1 MKTIALSSQ
10 DAECMALSDGSREIL
25 FIRQLLETLGFTLEN
40 TPTELLGDNA
50 GSLCVANNPAAHQKT
65 KHIRIRFH
73 FIRQGIKLGWIKTVK
88 APTDLQLA
96 DVLTKALAQDQHWIL
111 IDLASGNSLGAE

>member
-1 MKTIALSSQ
+1 MNVDVYYFRNMILALGKFR
-10 DAECMALSDGSREIL
+10 CYCNP
-25 FIRQLLETLGFTLEN
+25 QLLETLGFTLEN

-73 FIRQGIKLGWIKTVK
+73 FIRQGIKMGWIKTVK
-88 APTDLQLA
+88 APTELQLA
-96 DVLTKALAQDQHWIL
+96 DVLTKALAQDQYWIL
-111 IDLASGNSLGAE
+111 VDLASGNSLGNA